1 MARDAVGSL
10 RWVVSPERVP
20 IVPEKNRPMAHPLVD
35 QLRFAPVASC
45 QPKVRP
51 AILPAG
57 ANQFLTS
64 LELLGAQA
72 VVALVGQ

>member
-1 MARDAVGSL
+1 
-10 RWVVSPERVP
+10 
-20 IVPEKNRPMAHPLVD
+20 MAHPLVD

-57 ANQFLTS
+57 ANQFLTR

>member
-1 MARDAVGSL
+1 
-10 RWVVSPERVP
+10 
-20 IVPEKNRPMAHPLVD
+20 MAHPLVD
-35 QLRFAPVASC
+35 QLRFATVLSWRS
-45 QPKVRP
+45 KVRT

-57 ANQFLTS
+57 ANQFLTR